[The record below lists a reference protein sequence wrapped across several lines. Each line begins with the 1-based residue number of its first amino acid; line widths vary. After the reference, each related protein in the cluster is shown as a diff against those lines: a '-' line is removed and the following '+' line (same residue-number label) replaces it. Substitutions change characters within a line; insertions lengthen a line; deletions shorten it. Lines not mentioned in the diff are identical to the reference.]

1 MDLGVRGRAGRS
13 RVSDDDG
20 GEDDDDGAKLDS
32 LEDTLDGHD
41 SLDEQGLGVVHVP
54 VQESHKGDSL
64 FEQRRDGEEIRVDML
79 AWAFSSE
86 VGR

>member
-1 MDLGVRGRAGRS
+1 M
-13 RVSDDDG
+13 SDDDG

-64 FEQRRDGEEIRVDML
+64 FDDDEKIRVDML
-79 AWAFSSE
+79 AWAFSSRSGA
-86 VGR
+86 GR